1 MKLTWT
7 SKYNKDRYIMKNIP
21 NFEDFLNEA
30 AQSPSE
36 RAAALRA
43 AEESIREGIRQ
54 TMLKLRDDPENT
66 PIHKAKLDVLNAKM
80 TLFKLTQKLAAV
92 TANHKK

>member
-1 MKLTWT
+1 MKTH
-7 SKYNKDRYIMKNIP
+7 IP
-21 NFEDFLNEA
+21 TFDEFLNEA
-30 AQSPSE
+30 APSPSE

-43 AEESIREGIRQ
+43 AEDSIREGIKA
-54 TMLKLRDDPENT
+54 TMLKLKDDPENS

-92 TANHKK
+92 TAAHKKK

>member
-1 MKLTWT
+1 MK
-7 SKYNKDRYIMKNIP
+7 RNIP
-21 NFEDFLNEA
+21 TFEEFLNEA

-36 RAAALRA
+36 KAAGIRA
-43 AEESIREGIRQ
+43 AEEGIRNGIRD

-92 TANHKK
+92 IANHKK